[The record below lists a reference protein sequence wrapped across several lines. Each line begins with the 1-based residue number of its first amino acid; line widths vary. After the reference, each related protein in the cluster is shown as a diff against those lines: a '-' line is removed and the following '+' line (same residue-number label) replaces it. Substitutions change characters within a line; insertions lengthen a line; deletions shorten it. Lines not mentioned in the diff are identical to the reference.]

1 MCVVED
7 AVFLMSL
14 VLFGMIFA
22 VFLHKTVSNENIK
35 LMSMKPVLL
44 ACFDDEMTATRL
56 QQDFWLVL
64 IIVVHVSHYMLMRK
78 ITLQQKE
85 FLSNSAKQET
95 KKILGAPNVVLK
107 M

>member
-1 MCVVED
+1 M
-7 AVFLMSL
+7 MS
-14 VLFGMIFA
+14 
-22 VFLHKTVSNENIK
+22 
-35 LMSMKPVLL
+35 
-44 ACFDDEMTATRL
+44 
-56 QQDFWLVL
+56 WLVL